1 MLYHLLYPLR
11 DVFIVFNVFRYIT
24 FRSAYAII
32 TALLIT
38 LILGPYVIRWL
49 AARQVGENIREDVPR
64 NHLAKAGTPT
74 MGGILILLAI
84 LVPTLLWARWDEGL
98 VWIALLGT
106 MVFGLVGFLDDYLK
120 LRRPNTGGMRGKPK
134 LLLQVA
140 LGFGLMVILVN
151 SYGSAEF
158 ASRLSVPFFKKVM
171 PDLGWAYPLFGALV
185 VVGASNA
192 VNLTDGLDGLAT
204 GPVIV
209 AMVAYA
215 IIAYVVGNAK
225 FAAYLNIVHV
235 PGAGELTVFC
245 GSAVG
250 ASLGFLWYN
259 AYPAELFMGNV
270 GALALGAALGIV
282 AAATKHE
289 LLLVLVGGIFV
300 IEAVSVVLQVASFKS
315 TGRRV
320 FRMAPLHHHFE
331 MKGWAEPKIIVRFW
345 IVAIALALLSLS
357 TLKLR

>member
-11 DVFIVFNVFRYIT
+11 DAFIVFNVFRYIT
-24 FRSAYAII
+24 FRSAYAVI

-38 LILGPYVIRWL
+38 LILGPHVIRWL
-49 AARQVGENIREDVPR
+49 MARQVGENIREDVPR
-64 NHLAKAGTPT
+64 NHLVKAGTPT
-74 MGGILILLAI
+74 MGGVLILIAI
-84 LVPTLLWARWDEGL
+84 LVPTLLWARWDEEL

-106 MVFGLVGFLDDYLK
+106 LAFGALGFVDDYLK
-120 LRRPNTGGMRGKPK
+120 LHRPTTGGLRVKPK
-134 LLLQVA
+134 LLIQIA
-140 LGFGLMVILVN
+140 LGFGLMVILVRC
-151 SYGSAEF
+151 YGTTEF
-158 ASRLSVPFFKKVM
+158 ASRLSVPFFKNVM
-171 PDLGWAYPLFGALV
+171 PNLGWAYPFFGALV

-215 IIAYVVGNAK
+215 VIAYVVGNAK
-225 FAAYLNIVHV
+225 FASYLNIVYV

-245 GSAVG
+245 GSAIG

-289 LLLVLVGGIFV
+289 LLLILVGGIFV
-300 IEAVSVVLQVASFKS
+300 IEAVSVMLQVASFKS
-315 TGRRV
+315 TGKRV

-345 IVAIALALLSLS
+345 IVSIVLALLSLS

>member
-1 MLYHLLYPLR
+1 MLYHLLYPLH
-11 DVFIVFNVFRYIT
+11 DAFIVFNVFRYIT
-24 FRSAYAII
+24 FRSAYAVI
-32 TALLIT
+32 TALLIS
-38 LILGPYVIRWL
+38 LLLGPHVMRWL
-49 AARQVGENIREDVPR
+49 RARQVGENIRDDVPR

-74 MGGILILLAI
+74 MGGILILVAI
-84 LVPTLLWARWDEGL
+84 AVPTLLWARWDVGL
-98 VWIALLGT
+98 VWVALLGT
-106 MVFGLVGFLDDYLK
+106 LAFGALGFVDDYLK
-120 LRRPNTGGMRGKPK
+120 LRRPATGGLRVKPK
-134 LLLQVA
+134 LLFQMV
-140 LGFGLMVILVN
+140 LGFGLVVILVRC
-151 SYGSAEF
+151 YGPAEF
-158 ASRLSVPFFKKVM
+158 ASRLSVPFFKDVM
-171 PDLGWAYPLFGALV
+171 PNLGWAYPVFGALV
-185 VVGASNA
+185 LVGASNA

-215 IIAYVVGNAK
+215 TIAYVVGNAK

-245 GSAVG
+245 GAALG

-282 AAATKHE
+282 AMATKHE
-289 LLLVLVGGIFV
+289 LLLILVGGIFV
-300 IEAVSVVLQVASFKS
+300 IEAVSVMLQVASFKS
-315 TGRRV
+315 TGKRV

-345 IVAIALALLSLS
+345 IVAVVLALLSLS